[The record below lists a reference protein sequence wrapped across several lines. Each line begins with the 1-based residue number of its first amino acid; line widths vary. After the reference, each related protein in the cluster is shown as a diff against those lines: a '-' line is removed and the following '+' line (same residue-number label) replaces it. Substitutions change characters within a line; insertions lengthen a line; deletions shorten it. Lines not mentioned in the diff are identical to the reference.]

1 MKAVVLREVG
11 GELALEDVPDPSGA
25 VIPGAKITATEV
37 DTTLSRE
44 TVSSPDG
51 LYTINGLRPTR
62 YNLTASAAGFR
73 RVLQTGLVLEANDS
87 VTINLKLEVGTASE
101 TVNVE
106 ANAVQV
112 DTTSS
117 TIRQVVDSARMI
129 VEAKA
134 ERDIALANAPAGGV
148 DEGEVEG

>member
-1 MKAVVLREVG
+1 MRRILFAAVAMFAVA
-11 GELALEDVPDPSGA
+11 ALVSAQGLSTINGSVTDPSGA

-129 VEAKA
+129 E
-134 ERDIALANAPAGGV
+134 LPL
-148 DEGEVEG
+148 